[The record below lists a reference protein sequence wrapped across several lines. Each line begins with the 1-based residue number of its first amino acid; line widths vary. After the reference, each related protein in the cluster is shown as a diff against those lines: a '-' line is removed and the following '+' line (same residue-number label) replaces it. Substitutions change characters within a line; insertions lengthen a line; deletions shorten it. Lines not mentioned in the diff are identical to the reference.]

1 MLKITNA
8 VRIFSLSVLRVVTSP
23 HNLNPPLGGFFC
35 GRKVVQYVKRAGG
48 CEYWSFSLLA
58 FSTRVIGM
66 SR

>member
-1 MLKITNA
+1 MQSLAEFQKSEYPVKSDYFATQLKPA
-8 VRIFSLSVLRVVTSP
+8 AWRV
-23 HNLNPPLGGFFC
+23 FC
-35 GRKVVQYVKRAGG
+35 AQKAAQDVKRAGG

>member
-1 MLKITNA
+1 MLTRTQKLLYCVKSGHFATQLKPA
-8 VRIFSLSVLRVVTSP
+8 VRRV
-23 HNLNPPLGGFFC
+23 FC

-48 CEYWSFSLLA
+48 YEYRSFSLLA